1 MKGRSKDM
9 KPSRFNLVINESDGT
24 LLFNTLSQALL
35 WIDRKNTN
43 KVLKTLEDPSSA
55 ELSKAEVEK
64 LKRGMFLLDD
74 NFDELEF
81 LKFRFN
87 TYRYSDRFLRYTIVL
102 THSCNFDCVYCY
114 QKVIHISSG
123 SYISEKVQSNFLLDV
138 ERKLEYQKPNLLSV
152 TFYGGEPL
160 LLEETVVNLSSKLK
174 RLCEKYGV
182 KYDSF
187 IVTNG
192 YLLTEKMVDDLQKAG
207 IKALDI
213 TLDGTEVYHDRYRK
227 ARNGAPTFSSIFENI
242 FRAVNKG
249 LFVQIRVNVSRENI
263 EDVKKL
269 IDRIAEKK
277 LRVEFN
283 FQPIE
288 IVEGNP
294 TGFQDTAL
302 NTEEFAEI
310 ETKLWWYIREKI
322 PEYPFEYFKKP
333 RFARCDAMCK
343 NSFVVDVDGRVY
355 KCWGELGMENCS
367 GFLKETGVEFTGS
380 YLKWLTYD
388 PLEDEECRRCLV
400 LPFCMGGCAF
410 NRVVYRTLKSSKVKK
425 PHTCIPL
432 RYNLNEFIKIVADYK
447 RRSAVHGISQR
458 SSGG

>member
-1 MKGRSKDM
+1 M
-9 KPSRFNLVINESDGT
+9 
-24 LLFNTLSQALL
+24 
-35 WIDRKNTN
+35 
-43 KVLKTLEDPSSA
+43 
-55 ELSKAEVEK
+55 
-64 LKRGMFLLDD
+64 
-74 NFDELEF
+74 
-81 LKFRFN
+81 
-87 TYRYSDRFLRYTIVL
+87 RYTIVL

-227 ARNGAPTFSSIFENI
+227 ARNGAPTFSTIFENI

-322 PEYPFEYFKKP
+322 PEYPFEYFKNHVLQDVMP
-333 RFARCDAMCK
+333 CVRTVSWSMWMEECTNVGENLVWRTVQVFER
-343 NSFVVDVDGRVY
+343 NRSRIHWIVFEVVDV
-355 KCWGELGMENCS
+355 
-367 GFLKETGVEFTGS
+367 
-380 YLKWLTYD
+380 
-388 PLEDEECRRCLV
+388 
-400 LPFCMGGCAF
+400 
-410 NRVVYRTLKSSKVKK
+410 
-425 PHTCIPL
+425 
-432 RYNLNEFIKIVADYK
+432 
-447 RRSAVHGISQR
+447 
-458 SSGG
+458 